1 MLIFYDAKE
10 NVKLTCFLRYEFQNV
25 VQSLC
30 KSVVQKIMHKIT

>member
-1 MLIFYDAKE
+1 MLIPIKFR
-10 NVKLTCFLRYEFQNV
+10 VCRFLRCEFQNV